1 MSKYSYTFCLWA
13 AKHVHLFVFEKHFQ
27 FPPFAQ
33 FSCNQFKLASSA
45 SQRSECFLE
54 LLSHLVSN
62 LKLGV
67 VFACNNFHGITYLYF
82 QTLKIH
88 VDLKMIFRHWRIF
101 SFKSDS
107 NKDILHKYCCQVHI
121 LSPRL
126 HTYLFLFLL
135 SLVLFYQM

>member
-45 SQRSECFLE
+45 SQRSKFFLE

-67 VFACNNFHGITYLYF
+67 VFACNNFHGITYLLHMFTDTWKRYSVIEGYF
-82 QTLKIH
+82 PSNLIQTSTYYINIVVKY
-88 VDLKMIFRHWRIF
+88 IFLVQDYI
-101 SFKSDS
+101 
-107 NKDILHKYCCQVHI
+107 
-121 LSPRL
+121 
-126 HTYLFLFLL
+126 HTYSCFY
-135 SLVLFYQM
+135 LV